1 MIASSSR
8 FGHDGSMEDDQQN
21 PKVNPLSP
29 EEAARLILRP
39 ARPRARA
46 MGRPSKA
53 LRKILRPMG
62 KKFGAGVQELKMRWP
77 EIAGP
82 RLASVSTPDRLSG
95 SAGQQTLTV
104 ITRGGAAMLVEAQSA
119 QLLQRINL
127 VVGGERVRK
136 IRTRQGRI
144 AGPRQQTTGPKLQRS
159 CKPEQLAALDA
170 QLADISDP
178 ALKTALR
185 ELGRG
190 ILAKGPRS

>member
-1 MIASSSR
+1 
-8 FGHDGSMEDDQQN
+8 
-21 PKVNPLSP
+21 
-29 EEAARLILRP
+29 
-39 ARPRARA
+39 
-46 MGRPSKA
+46 MG
-53 LRKILRPMG
+53 RKILRKALEGLPM
-62 KKFGAGVQELKMRWP
+62 AR
-77 EIAGP
+77 A
-82 RLASVSTPDRLSG
+82 
-95 SAGQQTLTV
+95 
-104 ITRGGAAMLVEAQSA
+104 RGGAAMLVEAQSA